1 MRIKNINIEFD
12 TTSYEAADYDRMFLY
27 IWRDQDTDGDEQC
40 KLGERWVKAG
50 LDPVTDNA
58 QRVWD
63 QLQTRKDRAKI
74 DEKIDLVAIFDVT
87 EVAKIEDRYKQHG
100 KVDDLIRN
108 QIGFHKLSE
117 VHNLGGQD
125 MKGRVADVIAGYGA
139 KLIDAGLSTK
149 QFEIAEEVLNLFA
162 SGSRIVL
169 AELCARFGK
178 TIWSGAVA
186 AETGVDLVIVASYVK
201 TVFTSFANDLK
212 MFNQFIDYVHIDTSI
227 DGYQDKIATAL
238 SEGKKVFAYLSLCP
252 GGKRQERIDY
262 LFSVDATRL
271 LVIDEADFGAH
282 TKNQADILV
291 KQINADTNCKVI
303 IMTGTN
309 ADRAVTHWHIDS
321 IVSVTYP
328 ELLIQK
334 KETLEKMV
342 DIAA

>member
-1 MRIKNINIEFD
+1 MQIKNINILFD
-12 TTSYEAADYDRMFLY
+12 NEAFEAVDYDRMFLY
-27 IWRDQDTDGDEQC
+27 IWRDQDTDGDKQC

-50 LDPVTDNA
+50 LDPATDNA

-74 DEKIDLVAIFDVT
+74 DKKIDLIAIFDVT
-87 EVAKIEDRYKQHG
+87 EVAKIEERYKQHG

-117 VHNLGGQD
+117 VHNLGGHD
-125 MKGRVADVIAGYGA
+125 MKGRVADVISSYGA
-139 KLIDAGLSTK
+139 KLIEAGLSTK
-149 QFEIAEEVLNLFA
+149 QFDTAVEVMNHFEN
-162 SGSRIVL
+162 GDRIVL

-186 AETGVDLVIVASYVK
+186 VESEADVIIVASYVK

-212 MFNQFIDYVHIDTSI
+212 MFNQFTDYVHVDTGA
-227 DGYQDKIATAL
+227 DDYQEKINTAL
-238 SEGKKVFAYLSLCP
+238 AHGKKVFAYLSLCN
-252 GGKRQERIDY
+252 GSKRQERVDY
-262 LFSVDATRL
+262 LFGVTANRML
-271 LVIDEADFGAH
+271 IVDEADFGAH

-291 KQINADTNCKVI
+291 EQVEQDDCKVI

-309 ADRAVTHWHIDS
+309 ADRAVTNWDIDT

-334 KETLEKMV
+334 RETQLA
-342 DIAA
+342 DA